1 MAKLKLKAW
10 RWQKRLAA
18 VAHHIVQCGLLMGAL
33 SGLSA
38 LAQPAAEPS
47 PAASIASAP
56 TGAGPAASA
65 AAPQPPAIRVGRIR
79 GRITAEDLGVV
90 INTADPY
97 SVAVGEYYVRR
108 RGIAPENV
116 VRLSLPVRARL
127 TAAEFE
133 AFNDALHAQM
143 PAGVQG
149 LALAWREPYAV
160 ECNSITS
167 AIALGF
173 QPRLCEQTCAPSR
186 TSLYFNYPG
195 ARPYTELG
203 LWPSMLLA
211 ARNVAAAE
219 ALIERGIA
227 SDGSQPS
234 EAGANAWFVSTPDG
248 ARSVRAA
255 LFPPAGRL
263 GQLNLDVKRASSQD
277 LPPLK
282 RTLVY
287 ETGLTRVDGLTAVD
301 WLPGALA
308 DHLTSFGGLLD
319 APVTGGQMSAVDWL
333 EAGATASYGTVTEP
347 CNHLQKFPHPQ
358 VLLLYYAQGSTALE
372 AYWRSVAW
380 PGQGVF
386 IGEPLAAPFAARKQN
401 D

>member
-1 MAKLKLKAW
+1 
-10 RWQKRLAA
+10 
-18 VAHHIVQCGLLMGAL
+18 
-33 SGLSA
+33 
-38 LAQPAAEPS
+38 
-47 PAASIASAP
+47 
-56 TGAGPAASA
+56 
-65 AAPQPPAIRVGRIR
+65 
-79 GRITAEDLGVV
+79 
-90 INTADPY
+90 
-97 SVAVGEYYVRR
+97 VAVGEYYVRR
-108 RGIAPENV
+108 RGISPENV

-127 TAAEFE
+127 TAAEFD

-143 PAGVQG
+143 PPGVQG

-167 AIALGF
+167 AIALGL

-186 TSLYFNYPG
+186 ASLYFNYPG

-211 ARNVAAAE
+211 ARSVSAAE

-227 SDGSQPS
+227 ADGSQPS
-234 EAGANAWFVSTPDG
+234 EAGANAWFVSTPDA
-248 ARSVRAA
+248 ARSVRSA
-255 LFPPAGRL
+255 LFPPAGRM
-263 GQLNLDVKRASSQD
+263 GPLNLDIRRESSQD

-287 ETGLTRVDGLTAVD
+287 ETGLVRVDGLAAVD

-319 APVTGGQMSAVDWL
+319 APATGGQMSAVDWL

-386 IGEPLAAPFAARKQN
+386 IGEPLAAPFAARKK
-401 D
+401 DD